1 MNRTKRDMQTNPRRY
16 SFGSTAAIVTSM
28 GLIVGLDAATMPRAS
43 VISSLLIIAL
53 ADNISDSLSI
63 HVYQES
69 EELDGRAAFR
79 ATITN
84 FFARLCVA
92 LSFVG
97 VVALLPSRWTVPVSL
112 TWGLCLLVALTFS
125 VARARNVKPWP
136 EIVKHVA
143 VAALVIVVSRAAAS
157 VIFLCMAS

>member
-1 MNRTKRDMQTNPRRY
+1 MRDPSKNPRRY

-28 GLIVGLDAATMPRAS
+28 GIIVGFNATMPRS
-43 VISSLLIIAL
+43 TVITSLLIIAL

-69 EELDGRAAFR
+69 ENLAGRAAFR

-84 FFARLCVA
+84 FVARLLVA

-97 VVALLPSRWTVPVSL
+97 LVAVLPSRWSVPVSL
-112 TWGLCLLVALTFS
+112 TWGLLLLAALTFF
-125 VARARNVKPWP
+125 VARARGVKPWP
-136 EIVKHVA
+136 EVLKHVA
-143 VAALVIVVSRAAAS
+143 VAALVIIVSRVAAAAIS
-157 VIFLCMAS
+157 SWVSS